1 MLIDTSPKHILLT
14 GGTGFFGKALLRHW
28 KQQVHAGIFMERVT
42 LLSRNP
48 ELFVVNNPDLVNH
61 SWLELVK
68 GDICEPSSLPRGKAF
83 THILHAAADS
93 TAGSQLKPGQRFD
106 QIVNGTRNMLDLAV
120 ACGAQRFLLTSSG
133 GVYGAQTHD
142 MQSIKEDC
150 HSLPDPMDVANS
162 YSVAKRMAEHL
173 CAIYSDAHGFTTVV
187 ARCFSF
193 VGPDL
198 PLHAHFAIGNFIRDA
213 LQADCI
219 TVQGDGSPLRTYL
232 DQRDLARW
240 LTTML
245 FKGRASQAY
254 NLGSDQ
260 AVSILDLANIV
271 RNVVSPRKPIK
282 VMDNLLANS
291 NSNRNRYIPCI
302 RKAQVEL
309 GLTLEFDLKEA
320 IKFTANAH
328 LHKSIS
334 R

>member
-1 MLIDTSPKHILLT
+1 MLVDTSPKHILLT

-28 KQQVHAGIFMERVT
+28 QQQVHEGIFMERVT

-93 TAGSQLKPGQRFD
+93 TAGPQLNPGQRFD

-120 ACGAQRFLLTSSG
+120 ACGTQRFLLTSSG
-133 GVYGAQTHD
+133 GVYGAQPHD
-142 MQSIKEDC
+142 MQFIKENC

-173 CAIYSDAHGFTTVV
+173 CALYSDAHGLTTVV

-198 PLHAHFAIGNFIRDA
+198 PLNAHFAVGNFIRDA
-213 LQADCI
+213 LQAECI
-219 TVQGDGSPLRTYL
+219 TVHGDGSPLRSYL

-245 FKGRASQAY
+245 FKGQDREAY

-260 AVSILDLANIV
+260 VVSILKLANIV
-271 RNVVSPRKPIK
+271 RNLVSPLKPIK
-282 VMDNLLANS
+282 VLGNVPK
-291 NSNRNRYIPCI
+291 NSNRSCYIPCI
-302 RKAQVEL
+302 QKVRNEL
-309 GLTLEFDLKEA
+309 GLNLSIDLKEA
-320 IKFTANAH
+320 IQFTVNAH
-328 LHKSIS
+328 LLKPQS